1 MWATMQALQPVFVT
15 LNSIYFNS
23 NDNDND
29 TVYDNIY
36 YYDKGYYN
44 DNGYDNH
51 EKGYHTNVNGDYNYN

>member
-29 TVYDNIY
+29 TVYDNV
-36 YYDKGYYN
+36 YYN

-51 EKGYHTNVNGDYNYN
+51 EKGYHTNVNGYYN